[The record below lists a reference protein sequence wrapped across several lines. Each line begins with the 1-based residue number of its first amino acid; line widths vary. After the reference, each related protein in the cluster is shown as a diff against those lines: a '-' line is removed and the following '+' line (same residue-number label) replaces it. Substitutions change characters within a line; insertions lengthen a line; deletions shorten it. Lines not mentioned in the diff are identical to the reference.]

1 MTVTCCVRLSLIVSM
16 KDQTGL
22 GREIEGS
29 VVWTHAKRMCG
40 SDAHV
45 EMFFE
50 STEQVVPFVIFTS
63 SEGRVFFSLPRDVC
77 IRFKAFSPPFPPY
90 TDDMPYFTEQ
100 KTGPECIIQ
109 NTNNLALR

>member
-1 MTVTCCVRLSLIVSM
+1 M

-63 SEGRVFFSLPRDVC
+63 SAGRFFFPFRGMSASALKLP
-77 IRFKAFSPPFPPY
+77 PPPPY